1 MRLFFSSLIVLSQL
15 CSAPCFSSA
24 TPEDASSH
32 FDGGAPAFASHLA
45 HTHDATLDF
54 FWTTGVTQS
63 DNPSYA
69 PDAHVH
75 VGGTPAYGAKFF
87 PYVASLLEHTPAHL
101 RVRFVCD
108 GRTQEANRQ
117 ALDEVSGA
125 FGTRFEV
132 INIQDVVARL
142 HDVFPEKQEVL
153 GAVFDNATR
162 GNPAI
167 ASDIYRL
174 IGMYF
179 GHAPADLRAPI
190 QRTYCDVDTFIH
202 GMDASG
208 YEKLIEA
215 LFGVSS
221 LHEEYLFS
229 EELQKARADN
239 EGAFMMW
246 RNSTGNSLIKM
257 RLGQKEVHHA
267 WCQEIVLNRIDSTKD
282 WLLGRTKLHDAIRAF
297 ETCDDADKED
307 LFYKALGHDKAEP
320 KDVIDGTGPGF
331 TDAGPHMVMSLDHP
345 DICTWAWSG
354 VQGLKTGQPVMTFLA
369 DGSLIDTDAGWDF
382 KYSSDAFTNVVNVAL
397 QAKRFGMFHPFTQ
410 YALEYLKSN
419 NPYTTNRDSLRA
431 LVWDDYKAYGSRY
444 TPEQWQREK
453 FKSLTW
459 GPQDVSKLH
468 PHYLHLKSVLE
479 KLGVP
484 FEELREEDLAPL
496 SVEEKLALDARLNG
510 EDS

>member
-1 MRLFFSSLIVLSQL
+1 MRLFFPSLIVLSQL
-15 CSAPCFSSA
+15 CFVPCFSSA
-24 TPEDASSH
+24 TPEDAPSH
-32 FDGGAPAFASHLA
+32 FDSGAHAFASHLA

-54 FWTTGVTQS
+54 FWTTGVTLS

-69 PDAHVH
+69 PDAHVY

-108 GRTQEANRQ
+108 GRTQEANRA

-125 FGTRFEV
+125 FGTRFEI
-132 INIQDVVARL
+132 INIEDVVARL
-142 HDVFPEKQEVL
+142 HDVFPEKREVL

-179 GHAPADLRAPI
+179 GHAPADLSTPI

-202 GMDASG
+202 AMDASG

-221 LHEEYLFS
+221 LSNDNLFDDA
-229 EELQKARADN
+229 LNKLRAAN
-239 EGAFMMW
+239 EDAFMMW
-246 RNSTGNSLIKM
+246 RNNTGNSLIKM
-257 RLGQKEVHHA
+257 RLGQKDVHHV
-267 WCQEIVLNRIDSTKD
+267 WCQDVVLNRIDPTQD

-331 TDAGPHMVMSLDHP
+331 TDGGPHMVMSLNYP
-345 DICTWAWSG
+345 DTCTWAWSG
-354 VQGLKTGQPVMTFLA
+354 VQGLKAGKPVMTFVADRSLA
-369 DGSLIDTDAGWDF
+369 ESFIGWDF
-382 KYSSDAFTNVVNVAL
+382 KYSCEVYTDVVNAAL
-397 QAKRFGMFHPFTQ
+397 QAKRFGVLHPFTQ
-410 YALEYLKSN
+410 YALDYLKNN
-419 NPYTTNRDSLRA
+419 NPYTANRDSLRA
-431 LVWDDYKAYGSRY
+431 LIWDDYEVSGDGYS
-444 TPEQWQREK
+444 PEKWQRDR
-453 FKSLTW
+453 FLALTW
-459 GPQDVSKLH
+459 GPRDVSKLH

-479 KLGVP
+479 KLGAP
-484 FEELREEDLAPL
+484 FEELREEELSPL
-496 SVEEKLALDARLNG
+496 SAEEKLALNVRLTG